1 MAGLFDPRPAAA
13 VWDLNSLLAA
23 LDPKAERAERNLWL
37 VRLTEW
43 LRHARL
49 APKLDEGASATQPA
63 ALDAPRA
70 TPRPVLKLRHLL
82 NLLDREPDYR
92 AKVVELLARTLVE
105 MDATLLLA
113 DFGFASQMAFFSEV
127 LERIQRKLL
136 PGTPDTED
144 LSELFQLAFSDEDDA
159 QWLQAIDDETL
170 ERLAAL
176 LHEAVAAR
184 RHPRAAES
192 WRTALLDATVFCL
205 TQARALAFSA
215 DIRSRLTGE
224 ARALAPFHQ
233 LLRAFQAVRQALEAE
248 TRDDE
253 VLVPA
258 LRYFHTLLGACRR
271 DAATVYDALEDTGI
285 SVDIV
290 FGVQQLQAR
299 LDRAGQLLDCLLSDV
314 PARAVRD
321 LVVQL
326 AETAQ
331 RRRSVRALMARNYSL
346 LARKMAE
353 RNAETGEH
361 YITRDRREYLQ
372 MFWRAAGGGAV
383 TTITVFLK
391 FLIGLLGFS
400 AFFTGFAAGIN
411 YAASFVAIQLAHFTL
426 ATKQPAMTAPAMAH
440 KLGDVASDKAV
451 EDFVDE
457 VSHLIRT
464 QVAGILGNVSVVLP
478 CALAVQWLWALA
490 FGEPL
495 IGAGKAQHAV
505 DSLSALG
512 WTPVYAAGTGVLL
525 FASSLIAGW
534 AENWF
539 VLHRL
544 GSALRWN
551 PGIVARLGANR
562 AARWS
567 TWLQANVSGLAG
579 NISLGM
585 MLGLVPAVAGF
596 FGLGFDVRHVTLASG
611 QLGVALGA
619 LGWELLSTPGFWLA
633 VVGVVL
639 TGMLNVTVSFV
650 LAFRLALRSR
660 NIRLKDR
667 GRIYAAVRLR
677 LRRRPASFLWPTRE
691 PVGAAAV

>member
-1 MAGLFDPRPAAA
+1 MPGLFDARPVAA
-13 VWDLNSLLAA
+13 WDLNSLLAA
-23 LDPKAERAERNLWL
+23 LDPRSQRAERNLWL
-37 VRLTEW
+37 VRLAEW
-43 LRHARL
+43 LRHARVV
-49 APKLDEGASATQPA
+49 PKPSDDGAQPGPA
-63 ALDAPRA
+63 DAPRA

-82 NLLDREPDYR
+82 NLLDREPEYR
-92 AKVVELLARTLVE
+92 ARLVELLARTLVD

-113 DFGFASQMAFFSEV
+113 DFGFASQMAFFSEL

-136 PGTPDTED
+136 PGTPDTDD
-144 LSELFQLAFSDEDDA
+144 LSELFQLMFCDADDA
-159 QWLQAIDDETL
+159 RWLQAIDDDTL

-176 LHEAVAAR
+176 LREAVAAS

-215 DIRSRLTGE
+215 DIRSRLGGP

-233 LLRAFQAVRQALEAE
+233 LLRAFQAVRHELEAAQRRE
-248 TRDDE
+248 E
-253 VLVPA
+253 ALGPA
-258 LRYFHTLLGACRR
+258 LRYFHTLLDACRR

-285 SVDIV
+285 SVNIV
-290 FGVQQLQAR
+290 FAVQQLHAR
-299 LDRAGQLLDCLLSDV
+299 LDRAGQLLDCLLSDT

-321 LVVQL
+321 LMVQL

-361 YITRDRREYLQ
+361 YITRDRREYLR

-400 AFFTGFAAGIN
+400 GFFAGFAAGLN
-411 YAASFVAIQLAHFTL
+411 YAASFVVIQLAHFTL

-440 KLGDVASDKAV
+440 KLGDLGSDEAV

-478 CALAVQWLWALA
+478 CALVVQWLWGLA
-490 FGEPL
+490 FGAPL
-495 IGAGKAQHAV
+495 IGIETAQYAV

-579 NISLGM
+579 NVSLGM

-596 FGLGFDVRHVTLASG
+596 FGIGFDVRHVTLASG

-619 LGWELLSTPGFWLA
+619 IGWDLLSTPGFWLA
-633 VVGVVL
+633 VVGIVL
-639 TGMLNVTVSFV
+639 TGLLNVTVSFV
-650 LAFRLALRSR
+650 LAFRLALRAR

-667 GRIYAAVRLR
+667 GRIHAAVRAR
-677 LRRRPASFLWPTRE
+677 LRRRPLSFLWPPRE
-691 PVGAAAV
+691 PAAAAAV

>member
-1 MAGLFDPRPAAA
+1 MPGLFAPRPAVA

-37 VRLTEW
+37 VRLVEW

-49 APKLDEGASATQPA
+49 APKLADGDDPNQPA
-63 ALDAPRA
+63 APDLPRA

-82 NLLDREPDYR
+82 NLLDREPEYR
-92 AKVVELLARTLVE
+92 AKLVELLARTLVD

-113 DFGFASQMAFFSEV
+113 DFGFASQMAFFGEV
-127 LERIQRKLL
+127 LERIQRKVL
-136 PGTPDTED
+136 PGTPDTDD
-144 LSELFQLAFSDEDDA
+144 LAELFQLAFSDAEDA
-159 QWLQAIDDETL
+159 QWLQAIDDDTL

-176 LHEAVAAR
+176 MREAVAAR

-192 WRTALLDATVFCL
+192 WRTSLLDATVFCL

-215 DIRSRLTGE
+215 DIRSRMTGE
-224 ARALAPFHQ
+224 ARALASFHQ
-233 LLRAFQAVRQALEAE
+233 LLRAFQAVRQELESDE
-248 TRDDE
+248 RRDE
-253 VLVPA
+253 ALVPA
-258 LRYFHTLLGACRR
+258 LRYFRTLLDACRR
-271 DAATVYDALEDTGI
+271 DADTVYDALEDTGI

-299 LDRAGQLLDCLLSDV
+299 LDRAGQLLDGLLSDA

-331 RRRSVRALMARNYSL
+331 RRRSVRALLARNYSL

-400 AFFTGFAAGIN
+400 GFFAGFAAGLN
-411 YAASFVAIQLAHFTL
+411 YAASFVVIQLAHFTL
-426 ATKQPAMTAPAMAH
+426 ATKQPAMTAPAMAR
-440 KLGDVASDKAV
+440 KLGDVASDEAV

-490 FGEPL
+490 FGSPL
-495 IGAGKAQHAV
+495 IGADKAQYAV

-512 WTPVYAAGTGVLL
+512 WTPVYAACTGVLL

-567 TWLQANVSGLAG
+567 VWLQGNVSGLAG
-579 NISLGM
+579 NISLGL

-596 FGLGFDVRHVTLASG
+596 FGIGFDVRHVTLASG

-619 LGWELLSTPGFWLA
+619 LGWDLLSTPGFWLA
-633 VVGVVL
+633 VVGVML
-639 TGMLNVTVSFV
+639 TGVLNVTVSFV

-677 LRRRPASFLWPTRE
+677 LRLRPASFLWPGRE
-691 PVGAAAV
+691 PAPPATV